1 MNKLLHITLLAFIL
15 LLFSPVNTYSQ
26 RGGGGRPG
34 GGGGMRGG
42 PPPSQSTNSKP
53 TSEFIIDVFPDIPD
67 MDLTQRLNTTIIL
80 LKEQGEIDVIM
91 QKKEKL
97 LKKGKSVDEQKINK
111 NIEKIQSKYNK
122 EIKKKLPEKQYLGFI
137 DKRAEFVFHKV
148 PPKEPGRPG
157 MAPRPSGGGAPGGGG
172 GRR

>member
-1 MNKLLHITLLAFIL
+1 MNKLLPITLLAFTL
-15 LLFSPVNTYSQ
+15 FFFSPISTYSQ

-34 GGGGMRGG
+34 GGGGMRGV
-42 PPPSQSTNSKP
+42 PPPSQSTSSKP

-111 NIEKIQSKYNK
+111 SIEKIQSKSNK
-122 EIKKKLPEKQYLGFI
+122 EIKKKLPEKQYLGFL
-137 DKRAEFVFHKV
+137 DKRSEFVFHKA
-148 PPKEPGRPG
+148 PPQEPGRPG
-157 MAPRPSGGGAPGGGG
+157 MAPRPSGGAPGGGG